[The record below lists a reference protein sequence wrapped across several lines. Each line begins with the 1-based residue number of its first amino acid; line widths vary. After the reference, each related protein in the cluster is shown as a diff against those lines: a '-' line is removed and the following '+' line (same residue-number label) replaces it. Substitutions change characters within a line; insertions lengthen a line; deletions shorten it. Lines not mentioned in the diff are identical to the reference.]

1 VFGIPVTSLDFIAV
15 VFAIILGVAQ
25 GIFAVKLF
33 YELVIKRIRIMAE
46 GTEKSITAV
55 RGG

>member
-1 VFGIPVTSLDFIAV
+1 MPVTSLDFVAV
-15 VFAIILGVAQ
+15 VFAIILGIAQ

-46 GTEKSITAV
+46 EAEKSAVVV